1 MNYSIAIDFLKN
13 SDPIVGQ
20 LIDRIG
26 ACQLNQQEL
35 EGDLFFCLSRSILHQ
50 QLSTKVAK
58 VIHERFL
65 QLYPNTQFPSAQ
77 DVLKTPDEILRSV
90 GISRPKIS
98 YLKDLAH
105 HAIEGL
111 PTLEELE
118 FMEDEAIIKT
128 LTQVKGIGC
137 WTVQMLLIFR
147 LKRWDVLP
155 VDDLGVRAGIRK
167 LYGLEALPDRN
178 TTVRFGQRWK
188 PYCSIASWYLWR
200 SLELQPPLTRVR
212 FLHSS

>member
-1 MNYSIAIDFLKN
+1 MNYSIATDFLKD
-13 SDPIVGQ
+13 SDPILGQ

-26 ACQLNQQEL
+26 ACQLNQYEM

-58 VIHERFL
+58 VIHARFL
-65 QLYPNTQFPSAQ
+65 QLYPDTEFPSAQ
-77 DVLKTPDEILRSV
+77 DVLDTPDEVLRGV

-98 YLKDLAH
+98 YLKDLAR
-105 HAIEGL
+105 HAIAGL

-118 FMEDEAIIKT
+118 VMDDEAIIKT
-128 LTQVKGIGC
+128 LTRVKGVGR

-147 LKRWDVLP
+147 LNRWDVLP
-155 VDDLGVRAGIRK
+155 VDDLGVRAGIQK
-167 LYGLEALPDRN
+167 LYGLEALPDRK
-178 TTVRFGQRWK
+178 TTESFGQKWK

-200 SLELQPPLTRVR
+200 SLEPLPQLV
-212 FLHSS
+212 

>member
-1 MNYSIAIDFLKN
+1 MNFSIAIDFLQD
-13 SDPIVGQ
+13 SDPILGQ
-20 LIDRIG
+20 LIQQIG
-26 ACQLNQQEL
+26 SCQLHQNEL

-50 QLSTKVAK
+50 QLSTKVAQ

-65 QLYPNTQFPSAQ
+65 QLYPDTQVPLAQ
-77 DVLKTPDEILRSV
+77 DVLDTPNEVLRRV

-105 HAIEGL
+105 HSLNGL

-118 FMEDEAIIKT
+118 AMDDESIIKT
-128 LTQVKGIGC
+128 LTPVKGIGR

-147 LKRWDVLP
+147 LKRLNVLP

-167 LYGLEALPDRN
+167 LYNLEALPDRKM
-178 TTVRFGQRWK
+178 TEHFGQKWT

-200 SLELQPPLTRVR
+200 SLELKSV
-212 FLHSS
+212 